1 MSRLAMT
8 VLALGSVVAAAT
20 GARADVPGAERV
32 RFVNVEIYV
41 DAGAKS
47 LAAWQLEFLVK
58 AGDVEV
64 VGVEG
69 GEHPA
74 YTNPAYYDPS
84 ALREDRLVLA
94 AFDTGANVPTGRTRV
109 ATLHL
114 MVRGSDAPKFDVQ
127 LVVAADREGRSFDA
141 VVSVE
146 EGGVR

>member
-1 MSRLAMT
+1 MSRLVTT
-8 VLALGSVVAAAT
+8 VLTLGLVAAAT
-20 GARADVPGAERV
+20 GGARADVPDAGRV
-32 RFVNVEIYV
+32 RFVNVDIYV

-47 LAAWQLEFLVK
+47 LAAWQLEFLVH

-74 YTNPAYYDPS
+74 YADPAYYDPE
-84 ALREDRLVLA
+84 ALAADRLVLA
-94 AFDTGANVPTGRTRV
+94 AFDTGTDVPTGRTRV

-114 MVRGSDAPKFDVQ
+114 MVRGAAAPEFDVQ
-127 LVVAADREGRSFDA
+127 LVVAADRDGRSFDA
-141 VVSVE
+141 AVELE

>member
-1 MSRLAMT
+1 MTRLVAT
-8 VLALGSVVAAAT
+8 VLSLGLAVAAAAE
-20 GARADVPGAERV
+20 ARADVAGAGRV
-32 RFVNVEIYV
+32 RFLNVAIYV

-47 LAAWQLEFLVK
+47 LAAWQLEFLVR

-69 GEHPA
+69 GEHAA
-74 YTNPAYYDPS
+74 YADPAYYDPS

-114 MVRGSDAPKFDVQ
+114 MVRGAAAAEFDVR
-127 LVVAADREGRSFDA
+127 LVVAADRDGRSFDA
-141 VVSVE
+141 AVEFE